1 MMPALIAVI
10 LALLSTPEGNRGGR
24 LAILILEAPPVVDT
38 RSIVADLE
46 EAVLAEGRFVPV
58 AIPDSL
64 RELRP
69 GIDYSTAI
77 AGLCAAYSLD
87 AVLALSIPEPD
98 VESVT
103 VTFGDSLSSTGRTK
117 VSATGRFYSSI
128 GSLTGTVSESVVHE
142 SRFSGAEPDI
152 DAMAS
157 GAALSMLEEAMLEL
171 FPAETRFIAGSG
183 SRISLPAGSGAGFSE
198 GMFVSLVAVAP
209 SIPRDVSQY
218 DLLRSRGVAQV
229 MSCTEDGATAL
240 LLSGALAPGGEVV
253 ALERGNPAS
262 VAVGWESAPMSLVQ
276 GAESPEPFD
285 DARSMN
291 RVRITVS
298 SLRWGFCYG
307 GSLFAGVM
315 ENLSSFGVD
324 LQAGWR
330 LPVSAPRLA
339 ARLDAGATVDFMI
352 QDVAE
357 DSLAS
362 DATSAIFGGYAS
374 CGLDF
379 LASDRLGLTL
389 SALAFAGTEAD
400 SWTVQDRYGRNRE
413 AFPSEVYYSGVKRDP
428 LSLRAGFFY
437 LIL

>member
-1 MMPALIAVI
+1 MPALIAII
-10 LALLSTPEGNRGGR
+10 LALQSVPDGNRGSR
-24 LAILILEAPPVVDT
+24 LAILILDAPPGVDS

-46 EAVLAEGRFVPV
+46 EVVLSHGRFVPV
-58 AIPDSL
+58 TIPDSL
-64 RELRP
+64 RELSLTSN
-69 GIDYSTAI
+69 YAAAI
-77 AGLCAAYSLD
+77 AGLCSSYSLD
-87 AVLALSIPEPD
+87 VVLALSIPEPD
-98 VESVT
+98 VEDMT
-103 VTFGDSLSSTGRTK
+103 VTFGDSLPAARRTE
-117 VSATGRFYSSI
+117 VSATGRFYSST
-128 GSLTGTVSESVVHE
+128 GSLSGTVSESVVSE
-142 SRFSGAEPDI
+142 GRFSGSEPDI

-157 GAALSMLEEAMLEL
+157 EAALAMLDEALLEL
-171 FPAETRFIAGSG
+171 FPAETTFIAGSG
-183 SRISLPAGSGAGFSE
+183 SEILLPAGSGAGFDE
-198 GMFVSLVAVAP
+198 GMFISLVAVAP

-218 DLLRSRGVAQV
+218 DLLRSHGIAQV
-229 MSCTEDGATAL
+229 MSCTEEGATAL
-240 LLSGALAPGGEVV
+240 LLSGSLAPGGEVT

-262 VAVGWESAPMSLVQ
+262 VAIGWESAPVSLVQ

-285 DARSMN
+285 DGRTMN

-298 SLRWGFCYG
+298 SFRWGFCYG
-307 GSLFAGVM
+307 GSLFAGAM
-315 ENLSSFGVD
+315 ESLSSFGVD

-339 ARLDAGATVDFMI
+339 ARLDAGATIDFMI

-362 DATSAIFGGYAS
+362 DATSAIFGGFAS

-400 SWTVQDRYGRNRE
+400 SWTVQELDGDNRE
-413 AFPSEVYYSGVKRDP
+413 AFPSEVYYSRVEREP